1 MELRD
6 LAQDL
11 KERRLSILREIARQF
26 IENRD
31 PPPPPP
37 EIVVQVPQQPAPVVN
52 VTNDIPQNM
61 PPINVQLVI
70 PPEAIKITLEQPPAP
85 QVTVQVPEQLAPV
98 VNVEAPVINVEPPN
112 VEIKNVIEKEKPPQ
126 KAFIKHADGSKSEVT
141 LR

>member
-6 LAQDL
+6 IAQNL
-11 KERRLSILREIARQF
+11 IERRMQILREIARRRK
-26 IENRD
+26 EESN
-31 PPPPPP
+31 PAPPPP
-37 EIVVQVPQQPAPVVN
+37 EIIVQVPQQPAPVVN
-52 VTNDIPQNM
+52 VTNDIPQNL

-85 QVTVQVPEQLAPV
+85 KMTVNVPEQP
-98 VNVEAPVINVEPPN
+98 APVINVKAPNVKVEPPK
-112 VEIKNVIEKEKPPQ
+112 VEITNVLEKEKPPQ